1 MNIYIKL
8 FSAFIITVLV
18 FTGSPAFAEEVSTDQ
33 DTAVSSDSV
42 TPSVTQPPK
51 PRPMMMPFVQKPPV
65 NAVEKRLPAGAVCP
79 QIYAPVCGVDGVT
92 YGNDCEAKSA
102 NVQIARRGACGEES
116 LRPIP
121 PVNLIKQRMASTAPR
136 MPETVRQNVKDRVE
150 DKVKNSIKRATQL
163 ILATAERLETLLAR
177 IESRADKLDAE
188 GVDTTSARA
197 DLDAAQ
203 AEIDAAESDIASI
216 TPVAVQVLSSRTLA
230 AVSDAVLSSRAAFE
244 SARNHLKNAQE
255 YMRSAVKK
263 LSEAAKAAGLGQPPA
278 SGNAEPQN

>member
-1 MNIYIKL
+1 MHIYIKL
-8 FSAFIITVLV
+8 FSVFIITVLV
-18 FTGSPAFAEEVSTDQ
+18 FTGSPALAEEVSTDQ
-33 DTAVSSDSV
+33 DTSVSSDSATPTTV
-42 TPSVTQPPK
+42 TVPPR
-51 PRPMMMPFVQKPPV
+51 PRPMLLPSVQ
-65 NAVEKRLPAGAVCP
+65 RLPAGAVCP

-92 YGNDCEAKSA
+92 YGNDCEAKAA
-102 NVQIARRGACGEES
+102 NVQIARRGACGEET

-121 PVNLIKQRMASTAPR
+121 PVSLMRDKMASTAPR
-136 MPETVRQNVKDRVE
+136 MPETMRQNIKDRAGDRIE

-188 GVDTTSARA
+188 GVDTASART

-216 TPVAVQVLSSRTLA
+216 TPVAVQVLGSRTLA

-263 LSEAAKAAGLGQPPA
+263 LSDAAKAAGIGQPPA

>member
-1 MNIYIKL
+1 MHIYIKL

-18 FTGSPAFAEEVSTDQ
+18 FSGSPAFADDASTDQ
-33 DTAVSSDSV
+33 DTAVSSGSV
-42 TPSVTQPPK
+42 TPTTVTVPPK
-51 PRPMMMPFVQKPPV
+51 PRPSVRMLPTPPTGGGIPV
-65 NAVEKRLPAGAVCP
+65 GIACPA
-79 QIYAPVCGVDGVT
+79 IYAPVCGVDGVT
-92 YGNDCEAKSA
+92 YGNDCEAKA
-102 NVQIARRGACGEES
+102 NGAQIARRGACSEET
-116 LRPIP
+116 LRPLP
-121 PVNLIKQRMASTAPR
+121 PVNLMRERMASTAPR
-136 MPETVRQNVKDRVE
+136 MPETMRQNIKDRVGDRAE

-188 GVDTTSARA
+188 GVDTSSART

-216 TPVAVQVLSSRTLA
+216 TPVAVQVLGSRSLA
-230 AVSDAVLSSRAAFE
+230 AVSDAVQSSRAAFE

-263 LSEAAKAAGLGQPPA
+263 LSD
-278 SGNAEPQN
+278 AEPQN